1 MSRAPLVPLGE
12 LLTFAPDR
20 HGVDPDGEYPIAG
33 IYGFGRGMI
42 QRTAVVGREM
52 AANQLFRIRAGQFIY
67 SRLKSFEGAYA
78 IVPPGVDGYFVSN
91 EFPAFDLHRERIEPD
106 FLGWYF
112 KQERVWRQLASG
124 GKGIGAR
131 RERLHP
137 NRLLDHAIPL
147 PPITEQRQI
156 TAKLEGASVQL
167 RELRL
172 TANAAHLEIQAAV
185 ASAFH
190 NVISDAPRIRMGDIA
205 PIVRRPV
212 ELEPMGVYQELGARS
227 FGKGLFTKP
236 DLAGSELSWEKLFR
250 IHCGD
255 LVFSNIKAWEGAFA
269 IARQEHH
276 GKVGSHRYLT
286 CVVDTA
292 RATPNFL
299 WYFLQ
304 TTEGLSQIQAAS
316 PGSADRN
323 RTLNQKKLAAIEI
336 PTPPIAAQNW
346 FDAIYAKGEVA
357 RAKQRDVGDELD
369 RLIPSL
375 MHQAFD

>member
-1 MSRAPLVPLGE
+1 MSSFPLVPLGE
-12 LLTFAPDR
+12 LLTSAPDP
-20 HGVDPDGEYPIAG
+20 HGVDPDGKYPIAG

-42 QRTAVVGREM
+42 RRSPVIGREI
-52 AANQLFRIRAGQFIY
+52 AANRLFRIRAGQFIY

-78 IVPPGVDGYFVSN
+78 IVSPDADGYFVSN
-91 EFPAFDLHRERIEPD
+91 EFPAFDLRSERLDPG

-112 KQERVWRQLASG
+112 KQERVWRKLASG

-137 NRLLDHAIPL
+137 SRLLDHTIAL
-147 PPITEQRQI
+147 PPMAKQRQV
-156 TAKLEGASVQL
+156 TAELEGAALQL
-167 RELRL
+167 ETLRL
-172 TANAAHLEIQAAV
+172 AANIAHLEIQAAV
-185 ASAFH
+185 ASAFRK
-190 NVISDAPRIRMGDIA
+190 VIADVPRIGMGEIA

-212 ELEPMGVYQELGARS
+212 ELEPVGVYQELGARS

-236 DLAGSELSWEKLFR
+236 DLVGAELSWEKLFR

-269 IARQEHH
+269 VARPEHH

-286 CVVDTA
+286 CVVDTQ
-292 RATPNFL
+292 RATPRFL

-304 TTEGLSQIQAAS
+304 TAEGLSHIQAAS

-323 RTLNQKKLAAIEI
+323 RTLSQKKLAAIKI
-336 PTPPIAAQNW
+336 PMPSLAAQIW
-346 FDAIYAKGEVA
+346 FDAIYSKCEMA
-357 RAKQRDVGDELD
+357 RAMQRDVGDELD